1 MSEDIDKKNPI
12 PGLGHTMTP
21 HSDVSQEE
29 IEALQAAANEM
40 EEYLSEPPNEWCEM
54 DDTYYTHLRERFGK
68 GVDEIGPRT
77 FKQFQNDFLPIQMMV
92 IPAGRQHNGEEVV
105 SYYHVLAEDM
115 EAGECNG
122 SHELLTEQ
130 ELESKFNIKYNN

>member
-21 HSDVSQEE
+21 HSDVSLEE
-29 IEALQAAANEM
+29 IEALQAAADEM
-40 EEYLSEPPNEWCEM
+40 EEYLSEPQNEWSEM
-54 DDTYYTHLRERFGK
+54 DDAYYAHLRERFDK
-68 GVDEIGPRT
+68 SEDEIGPRQ
-77 FKQFQNDFLPIQMMV
+77 FKHFQNAFLPIQMMV

-105 SYYHVLAEDM
+105 SYYHILAEDM